1 MTARARLL
9 VVVVLAAIV
18 GGLISAPAYAA
29 SGADLVVGLSNK
41 TDAKAG
47 KRVSYIVTI
56 KNKGPAKAR
65 QVVLKFKT
73 SAALRS
79 IKYKIKGGYCN
90 RSSKQIRCFI
100 SSIKK
105 GKTAVVTLSGVMP
118 KKIKKGTPVT
128 NKVTVTS
135 HTHLLN
141 RSNDVATDNYRMGIP
156 RVTVVAQAPVAS
168 SPNKI
173 TQASN
178 AAAKVFSFSRSAAGI
193 TYVVLAAGVLWFIV
207 GLSIRKISRIRRGV
221 TND

>member
-1 MTARARLL
+1 MTARARLF
-9 VVVVLAAIV
+9 VVVLIAIL

-29 SGADLVVGLSNK
+29 SGTDLVVGLSNK

-47 KRVSYIVTI
+47 KRVSYTITI
-56 KNKGPAKAR
+56 KNDGPSKAR
-65 QVVLKFKT
+65 QVKVKFQT
-73 SAALRS
+73 SAALRR
-79 IKYKIKGGYCN
+79 IKYKIKNGYCD
-90 RSSKQIRCFI
+90 RSPKQIRCFI

-105 GKTAVVTLSGVMP
+105 GKTAVVTLSGIMP

-128 NKVTVTS
+128 NKVSVTS

-141 RSNDVATDNYRMGIP
+141 RANDVATDNYQMGVP
-156 RVTVVAQAPVAS
+156 RTAPAAPAPAPS

-173 TQASN
+173 KQASN
-178 AAAKVFSFSRSAAGI
+178 AAAKVFSFSESAVGI
-193 TYVVLAAGVLWFIV
+193 TYVVLGAGVLWFVV

>member
-1 MTARARLL
+1 MTARARLF
-9 VVVVLAAIV
+9 VVVLIAIL

-29 SGADLVVGLSNK
+29 SGSDLVVGLSNK

-47 KRVSYIVTI
+47 KRVSYTVTI
-56 KNKGPAKAR
+56 KNEGPSKAR
-65 QVVLKFKT
+65 QVKLKFKT
-73 SAALRS
+73 SAALRR

-90 RSSKQIRCFI
+90 RSPKKIECFI

-105 GKTAVVTLSGVMP
+105 GKTAVVTLSGIMP

-141 RSNDVATDNYRMGIP
+141 RANDVATDNYQMGIS
-156 RVTVVAQAPVAS
+156 RAVVVAPTPTPS

-173 TQASN
+173 DQANS
-178 AAAKVFSFSRSAAGI
+178 AAAKVFSFSESAVVI
-193 TYVVLAAGVLWFIV
+193 TYVVLGAGLLWFIV